1 MKLISIINKI
11 KKEGGKGD
19 LNIKNKKIILFSL
32 ILLGSSAF
40 AYELSIQQRAGG
52 VLQGALSRP
61 ERGSNYWSTSNLREW
76 LNSSQQNVSYTN
88 NPPTDENTNGKG
100 YADEAGF
107 LYEFTDYEKEQIAVT
122 NHRVVVG
129 PNDWVI
135 KEGGDTPIPH
145 LNVATPVFL
154 ANYEQVAFDYQKY
167 YYKSDLD
174 KVFLLN
180 PYEMYWYLNRR
191 GFEYTT
197 ELTTYTQ
204 SIYDGNKVK
213 LRHWVQ
219 SAFEHTGEEQVGTTM
234 AEKYKDVVFYVNTP
248 LDQRGVVPAI
258 HLKPGTRLSDGRL
271 ASDLSI
277 GDKLIFG
284 RYKNEAI
291 EWRVINI
298 TKDGY
303 PLLMS
308 TKILDFKIYDAKGD
322 YSQAESDYINWANA
336 DVSILEDIQYRST
349 NNHPDTEIP
358 YLEIQNIDE
367 LYERKSSGYTL
378 QFKAFDEGGSGIKTI
393 ELPNGQIITNTEFE
407 YTFDKNDS
415 YIFRLTDHAG
425 NVNDYLVAV
434 SNINLPPHVVVQADN
449 EEWTNQNVTVDINSS
464 IDIYQDIRSFAM
476 GVGGSSLGDGD
487 FPNYGSY
494 AGAQFR
500 VTGTLTIEKA
510 LPGAERQKVQIGMH
524 YISAS
529 SAKYTQKLG
538 HNWNIVDGIEIP
550 ISSFLS
556 EGRLDF
562 DFIFTVPTNYFENL
576 KPYIALPRV
585 GTIDDV
591 VNVRV
596 TNWRYELISDS
607 NFGIQNIQLPNG
619 TTVNASSYS
628 HIISEEGI
636 KEWEYKVIDNTG
648 KETPYTITTKID
660 KTKPTIQ
667 VKEGFI
673 DSFSQGKEYLIQ
685 ASDVLSGIESIE
697 YELSGANQQPL
708 RSVNGST
715 ASIVLKNSGA
725 TTLKVRATDRAGNT
739 TEMIQTIT
747 VDPFN
752 PCLSNYDGNR
762 FIISDR
768 LAQLELEAIDQ
779 HSGIVARQYKANDE
793 AWSPWI
799 PYDGSLIYW
808 DVELMREGLNTFFAK
823 VKDGAGNISDP
834 QEAEIVYDPVG
845 PTITDAEVTPYY
857 TNQSSVQV
865 HVVAEDNYEPEG
877 WTYTTCIQLSND
889 GTNWTTYSTQTGELT
904 VKDWTIP
911 LVEGEQVLYVRGIDN
926 SLNIGPVQEVPY
938 VVDLTAPTGS
948 IIINDDEDFVQ
959 EETATLHLRFE
970 DILNGIPDLS
980 GVAQIELFNVNGT
993 IRKTFTDWDWTTHQK
1008 DYEWT
1013 LEFYEK
1019 TNKREYAQVGMIIT
1033 DRAGNETVI
1042 YSKEVELAKLM
1053 IKDFHLTNVVNP
1065 SVYNKNNPFQ
1075 LLTYPNFPPQ
1085 PLLLGASFSY
1095 QLDYECLIELKDN
1108 WTFEYDLVV
1117 LYEKPDGSI
1126 VENKETVQAPIRG
1139 LSLPLG
1145 SFNHDHLLP
1154 NEGLP
1159 TSTQVYFGTTFRIL
1173 DENGDLIASDTYPK
1187 DSSINGTFVPSNMIL
1202 IGEIKGHIKD
1212 LIRFNEFN

>member
-1 MKLISIINKI
+1 M
-11 KKEGGKGD
+11 KEGVYLVLTRKT
-19 LNIKNKKIILFSL
+19 
-32 ILLGSSAF
+32 ILLSILLAVSTTAL
-40 AYELSIQQRAGG
+40 AYEIMPTASNSLLAGTVG
-52 VLQGALSRP
+52 RKVS
-61 ERGSNYWSTSNLREW
+61 GSNYWTTSNLREW
-76 LNSSQQNVSYTN
+76 LNSTEQTVQYTN
-88 NPPTDENTNGKG
+88 NPPLAEYELYRQQG

-107 LYEFTDYEKEQIAVT
+107 LSNFTQEELNQIAIT
-122 NHRVVVG
+122 KRRTILSNSDKSIR
-129 PNDWVI
+129 
-135 KEGGDTPIPH
+135 EGGTTFSPH
-145 LNVATPVFL
+145 ANDYSEVFL
-154 ANYEQVAFDYQKY
+154 ANEFQDLGIKVDQYFYKTDY
-167 YYKSDLD
+167 D
-174 KVFLLN
+174 KMFLLN
-180 PYEMYWYLNRR
+180 PNEFYWYITRR
-191 GFEYTT
+191 GFSESRYLT
-197 ELTTYTQ
+197 EAAARKHQTEA
-204 SIYDGNKVK
+204 VK
-213 LRHWVQ
+213 KPYWLSGGADHGDRDVGYVIN
-219 SAFEHTGEEQVGTTM
+219 SAGRMTHQTPYSVFGVLPAFHMKPETITSNGKKAKDLAIGET
-234 AEKYKDVVFYVNTP
+234 
-248 LDQRGVVPAI
+248 I
-258 HLKPGTRLSDGRL
+258 
-271 ASDLSI
+271 
-277 GDKLIFG
+277 IFG
-284 RYKNEAI
+284 RYLGEPIKWE
-291 EWRVINI
+291 VINK
-298 TKDGY
+298 TADGY
-303 PLLMS
+303 PLLLS
-308 TKILDFKIYDAKGD
+308 SNILDLKYLDGSGD
-322 YSQAESDYINWANA
+322 SAYENSMSVNWGTTAN
-336 DVSILEDIQYRST
+336 VSIIPDLQYRST
-349 NNHPDTEIP
+349 TGSPDKEVPLMTIKDKSPLEVRQNNPFT
-358 YLEIQNIDE
+358 LEFSVSDPGSN
-367 LYERKSSGYTL
+367 
-378 QFKAFDEGGSGIKTI
+378 ASGIDWI
-393 ELPNGQIITNTEFE
+393 ELPDGKRITQTQFT
-407 YTFDKNDS
+407 YTFDENKQYVFKLMDK
-415 YIFRLTDHAG
+415 AG
-425 NVNDYLVAV
+425 NMNEHMISI
-434 SNINLPPHVVVQADN
+434 SNINIPAQAIVN
-449 EEWTNQNVTVDINSS
+449 PSTEEWTNQDVEVDVFASTKIEQTLPLTRMTNVSS
-464 IDIYQDIRSFAM
+464 AS
-476 GVGGSSLGDGD
+476 GNV
-487 FPNYGSY
+487 FPNFISY
-494 AGAQFR
+494 ANSEFR
-500 VTGTLTIEKA
+500 IHG
-510 LPGAERQKVQIGMH
+510 KVKLKSYKPEAAGSVINIGVH
-524 YISAS
+524 Y
-529 SAKYTQKLG
+529 KKRTDTPYTQKISGAFLG
-538 HNWNIVDGIEIP
+538 
-550 ISSFLS
+550 L
-556 EGRLDF
+556 
-562 DFIFTVPTNYFENL
+562 YQ
-576 KPYIALPRV
+576 
-585 GTIDDV
+585 
-591 VNVRV
+591 VNVD
-596 TNWRYELISDS
+596 ELISKGEVAFDFTTTIRS
-607 NFGIQNIQLPNG
+607 DYSEGLMPWFKASMTTTIKDGLVVEFQDVVYEMISSDDFAITSITLPDG
-619 TTVNASSYS
+619 RQINASKYTDTITTEGVNDWSYK
-628 HIISEEGI
+628 ILDNRGQLISQ
-636 KEWEYKVIDNTG
+636 
-648 KETPYTITTKID
+648 TITTKID